1 MSAIV
6 LGSIHMDMIVR
17 SDRLP
22 KPGET
27 ILGWEFKML
36 PGGKGANQAVALSK
50 LNVRTGMV
58 SRVGDDF
65 LGRDLLDNLE
75 RNGVDTSH
83 VKRDPETHTGLAL
96 IIVDK
101 RGRNMIAVARGADEH
116 VSVGDVEDA
125 AGAIASSDYLLA
137 QLELPIETVVHA
149 IKLAHGKGTR
159 VILNAAPAQRL
170 PQEVFPKID
179 YLVVNEVEASLLS
192 RVRVRDLR
200 SAERAGRRLVKMGV
214 GNVVI
219 TLGRMGAMLVKGDGE
234 VVRARGIKV
243 EAVDT
248 TGAGDAF
255 CGAFTAFLS
264 EGRPVEEALQLANYA
279 AALSI
284 TRVGAQEALPTRD
297 EVLRF
302 AGEQKFGGKM

>member
-1 MSAIV
+1 MGAVV

-17 SDRLP
+17 SERLP

-27 ILGWEFKML
+27 ILGWDFKML

-50 LNVRTGMV
+50 LNVRTGMI

-65 LGRDLLDNLE
+65 LGKSLLENLK
-75 RNGVDTSH
+75 RNSVDTSH

-116 VSVGDVEDA
+116 VSIYDVEDA
-125 AGAIASSDYLLA
+125 ADAIASSDYLLA
-137 QLELPIETVVHA
+137 QLELPVETVVHA
-149 IKLAHGKGTR
+149 IRLAREKGTK

-170 PQEVFPKID
+170 PREILPMID
-179 YLVVNEVEASLLS
+179 YLIVNEVEASLLS
-192 RVRVRDLR
+192 RVRISDLR
-200 SAERAGRRLVKMGV
+200 SAERAGRRLVGMGV

-219 TLGRMGAMLVKGDGE
+219 TLGRLGAMLIKGDGD
-234 VVRARGIKV
+234 VVRSKGVKV
-243 EAVDT
+243 RAVDT

-264 EGRPVEEALQLANYA
+264 ENRPVEEALQLANYA

-297 EVLRF
+297 EVLKF
-302 AGEQKFGGKM
+302 AEEQKFGGR